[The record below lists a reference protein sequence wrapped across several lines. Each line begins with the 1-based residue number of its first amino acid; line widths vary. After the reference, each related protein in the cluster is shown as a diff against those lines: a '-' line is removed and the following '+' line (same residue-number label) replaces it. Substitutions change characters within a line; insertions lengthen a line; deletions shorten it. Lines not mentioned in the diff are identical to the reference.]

1 MKSKVDQ
8 LNQLGVDKL
17 VAVSVNLK
25 SWLKKFNN
33 VVKKIVYNE
42 FVKKDNATDTSEL
55 LAKQIMMLRSKML
68 KVKYLV
74 LLA

>member
-42 FVKKDNATDTSEL
+42 VVKKDNATDTSEL
-55 LAKQIMMLRSKML
+55 LAKQIVMLRSKML

>member
-55 LAKQIMMLRSKML
+55 LAKQIVMLRSKML

>member
-1 MKSKVDQ
+1 MKSKVVQ
-8 LNQLGVDKL
+8 LNQLGVDTL
-17 VAVSVNLK
+17 IAVSVNLK
-25 SWLKKFNN
+25 SWFKKFNN
-33 VVKKIVYNE
+33 VVKKIGFNE
-42 FVKKDNATDTSEL
+42 FVKKDNAIDTSEP

>member
-25 SWLKKFNN
+25 SWFKKFNN

-42 FVKKDNATDTSEL
+42 FVKKDNAL
-55 LAKQIMMLRSKML
+55 IP
-68 KVKYLV
+68 VNF
-74 LLA
+74 

>member
-25 SWLKKFNN
+25 SWFKKFNN

-55 LAKQIMMLRSKML
+55 LAKQIVMLRSKML

>member
-25 SWLKKFNN
+25 SWFKKLNN

>member
-25 SWLKKFNN
+25 SWFKKFNN

>member
-25 SWLKKFNN
+25 RWFKKFNN

>member
-25 SWLKKFNN
+25 SWFKKFNN

-68 KVKYLV
+68 KVKSLV